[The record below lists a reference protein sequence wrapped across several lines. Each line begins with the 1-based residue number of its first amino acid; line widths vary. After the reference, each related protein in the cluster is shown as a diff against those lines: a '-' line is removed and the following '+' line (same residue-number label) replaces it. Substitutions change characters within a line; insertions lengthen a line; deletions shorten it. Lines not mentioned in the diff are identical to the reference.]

1 MRSRGDN
8 LAARDSEEISAIG
21 GEAHCTP
28 EPPPPRRQQPRLDD
42 QGRLISG
49 RLAGF
54 SLWQAIWVLSWPILV
69 ESFLNSLVGLVDTIL
84 AAGLSEAATDAIGGA
99 SYILW
104 FLSLI
109 GLSVGIGATA
119 LVSRAVGG
127 GKQAVA
133 NAALGQALLL
143 STVMGA
149 LVGVVVFA
157 GAPLIAAALINVRE
171 GAGAEAGAY
180 LDQARGSMIVYLR
193 WAAAAVPMNSIML
206 TGLACCRAA
215 GDAYRPLWTMLIVN
229 GVNILVSWALAGVDL
244 ARTRLNDAGEA
255 VSTTLVANPFP
266 FNLGITGIAI
276 GTFCAWTIG
285 AVIVTG
291 WLVSGTSGVRLR
303 RRRLVPHWHTMRRLV
318 RVGLPSFVEST
329 GMWFGNFLILLLVG
343 AFQIPGYLGA
353 HIIAIRVEAFSFLPG
368 FSMGMAA
375 ATLMGQYLGAGSE
388 SMARKAATA
397 CTLIACAFMGTMGL
411 CFIFFSRNI
420 VGIMSQQ
427 EAHLELAPQL
437 LFMTGFIQIP
447 FAIGLALRTGM
458 RGAGDSKVVMFITWF
473 STYALRLPM
482 AWFFSGIEVPL
493 GGGLHLPNPG
503 PDWGLVGIWV
513 GLLAEL
519 VIRGALFLARFLHGG
534 WARTTV

>member
-1 MRSRGDN
+1 MRSGGDN
-8 LAARDSEEISAIG
+8 PAARDSEEFSAIG

-28 EPPPPRRQQPRLDD
+28 EPPPLRRHQPRLDD
-42 QGRLISG
+42 RGRLISG
-49 RLAGF
+49 RLAGL
-54 SLWQAIWVLSWPILV
+54 SLWGAIYVLSWPILV
-69 ESFLNSLVGLVDTIL
+69 ESFLNSLVGLVDTVL

-143 STVMGA
+143 STTMGA
-149 LVGVVVFA
+149 LVGVAVFA
-157 GAPLIAAALINVRE
+157 GAPLIAMALINVSDGGDE
-171 GAGAEAGAY
+171 NAAAY
-180 LDQARGSMIVYLR
+180 LADARGALVVYLR

-229 GVNILVSWALAGVDL
+229 GVNIALSWALAGVDI
-244 ARTRLNDAGEA
+244 ARTRLNAEGEA
-255 VSTTLVANPFP
+255 VSTTLVHNPFP
-266 FNLGITGIAI
+266 FDMGITGIAI

-285 AVIVTG
+285 AVIVVG
-291 WLVSGTSGVRLR
+291 WLISGASGVRLR

-318 RVGLPSFVEST
+318 RVGLPSFVESA

-343 AFQIPGYLGA
+343 AFQIPGYLGS
-353 HIIAIRVEAFSFLPG
+353 HIIAIRVESLSFLPG

-375 ATLMGQYLGAGSE
+375 ATLMGQYLGAGSAP
-388 SMARKAATA
+388 MAKKAAWA
-397 CTLIACAFMGTMGL
+397 CTSIASAFMGAMGL
-411 CFIFFSRNI
+411 CFILFPRQI
-420 VGIMSQQ
+420 VGLMSQQ
-427 EAHLELAPQL
+427 EAHLEYTPTL

-493 GGGLHLPNPG
+493 WGGMHLPNPG
-503 PDWGLVGIWV
+503 PDWGLTGIWV
-513 GLLAEL
+513 GLLVEL
-519 VIRGALFLARFLHGG
+519 IFRGAMFLARFLHGG
-534 WARTTV
+534 WAKTTV

>member
-1 MRSRGDN
+1 VRSRGDN

-255 VSTTLVANPFP
+255 VSTTLVAARPSRRRSSRTPSPSTWASPASPSAPSAPGRSARSSSSAGWSPARAVCACAGAGSSPTGTRCAASCASGCRRSSNPP
-266 FNLGITGIAI
+266 ACG
-276 GTFCAWTIG
+276 
-285 AVIVTG
+285 
-291 WLVSGTSGVRLR
+291 SGTS
-303 RRRLVPHWHTMRRLV
+303 
-318 RVGLPSFVEST
+318 
-329 GMWFGNFLILLLVG
+329 
-343 AFQIPGYLGA
+343 
-353 HIIAIRVEAFSFLPG
+353 
-368 FSMGMAA
+368 
-375 ATLMGQYLGAGSE
+375 
-388 SMARKAATA
+388 
-397 CTLIACAFMGTMGL
+397 
-411 CFIFFSRNI
+411 
-420 VGIMSQQ
+420 
-427 EAHLELAPQL
+427 
-437 LFMTGFIQIP
+437 
-447 FAIGLALRTGM
+447 
-458 RGAGDSKVVMFITWF
+458 
-473 STYALRLPM
+473 
-482 AWFFSGIEVPL
+482 
-493 GGGLHLPNPG
+493 
-503 PDWGLVGIWV
+503 
-513 GLLAEL
+513 
-519 VIRGALFLARFLHGG
+519 
-534 WARTTV
+534 